1 MQKMQGGR
9 GGRHGLFGSVDP
21 FAGLGG
27 FGQPDSLMSS
37 FFGGA
42 NPFDDP
48 FFSNPF
54 GSMMQPSFAAPFG
67 SMMQPSFPNPFAS
80 MMQPSLLAPSLFGP
94 HANLN
99 AGMFRPQIDLSRG
112 TGSAT
117 GFNQQ
122 APEPSR
128 PKGPIIKEL
137 SSDDEDASD
146 DDREDEKKKGNS
158 KKHPRASKEPY
169 VVEEPDDEV
178 EDNRR
183 PKHRRFGREFSRA
196 TTSHPQPQTFM
207 FQSSTVSYG
216 GPSGACYTSSTT
228 RRTGADGITL
238 EESKEA
244 DTTTRKATHRISR
257 GIGTKGHSLTRNLN
271 SDGHVNTLQTLH
283 NLNEDELAG
292 FEESWRRN
300 ARDNL
305 PGWDPRMNMLG
316 IGNGHPDSRDANQM
330 PALPAPDQSRVFN
343 SSRNSQSQNCSSMG
357 RARRT

>member
-1 MQKMQGGR
+1 MQGGR
-9 GGRHGLFGSVDP
+9 GGRNGLFGFGDP
-21 FAGLGG
+21 FAGFPG
-27 FGQPDSLMSS
+27 FGQRPSIMSS

-48 FFSNPF
+48 FFANPFGGMMQPGFGTPF
-54 GSMMQPSFAAPFG
+54 GSMMQPSLPSPFG
-67 SMMQPSFPNPFAS
+67 SMMQPG
-80 MMQPSLLAPSLFGP
+80 LLAPSLFGP

-99 AGMFRPQIDLSRG
+99 GGMFRTQTDLNQG
-112 TGSAT
+112 TSNAS
-117 GFNQQ
+117 GFSQQ

-137 SSDDEDASD
+137 SSDDEDDAD
-146 DDREDEKKKGNS
+146 DIREDEKKKGKSN
-158 KKHPRASKEPY
+158 KHPRASKEPY
-169 VVEEPDDEV
+169 VEHPDEEAQDKK
-178 EDNRR
+178 R
-183 PKHRRFGREFSRA
+183 PKHGQFGREFSRA
-196 TTSHPQPQTFM
+196 STSHPQPQTFM

-244 DTTTRKATHRISR
+244 DTTTGKAAHRISR
-257 GIGTKGHSLTRNLN
+257 GIGSKGHSLTRNLN
-271 SDGHVNTLQTLH
+271 DGHVNTLQTLH

-292 FEESWRRN
+292 FEESWQIN

-316 IGNGHPDSRDANQM
+316 NGNVHPGFREANQM
-330 PALPAPDQSRVFN
+330 PALPAPNQARATN
-343 SSRNSQSQNCSSMG
+343 SSRSPQNGSSMG